1 MDFCKTVDLLYAA
14 LPLRPFRAWL
24 IRRHM
29 ERCPL
34 CQARLLSRE
43 EAKELM
49 VGPGNVGGTEALW
62 RRIAAEAGRAAPV
75 PDPRP
80 RGANL
85 AWRWAAAAGMA
96 AIVALAG
103 FWLLREVEGPRSLAD
118 ATAPAGRFQID
129 YVNVGGAPAQ
139 TFVFQPQ
146 GTDTVFVWA
155 SRNP

>member
-14 LPLRPFRAWL
+14 LPLPTFRAWL

-29 ERCPL
+29 EGCPR

-43 EAKELM
+43 EAKKLM
-49 VGPGNVGGTEALW
+49 VGPDSAAGTDALW
-62 RRIAAEAGRAAPV
+62 RRISVEACRVAPAAGL
-75 PDPRP
+75 DPRGGSLVW
-80 RGANL
+80 RL
-85 AWRWAAAAGMA
+85 AGVAGMA

-103 FWLLREVEGPRSLAD
+103 FWLLREVEGPRFLAD

-129 YVNVGGAPAQ
+129 YVNVDGAPAQ
-139 TFVFQPQ
+139 TFVYQPQ